1 MDDLRWI
8 LLGIGVVLV
17 AAIYFSG
24 RFEREE
30 WRRDRE
36 GFSGFSNPERKPD
49 IKTEYKESVHRER
62 ETPQIKTPDKKGS
75 IVAAE
80 LKTDVK
86 ENIGKQT
93 TKRSVAEEIKKEE
106 KFIPAPEAEKQNQ
119 PPEII
124 PKRHQ
129 SVGIR
134 SEDDVKKA
142 LGMGKPNQEDL
153 VSQKEEIPEEKMV
166 EVDWEG
172 VIESA
177 KDPLVEDEII
187 EVDIPE
193 EITELDKGA
202 EEETELKFKPGIEE
216 PLQQEL
222 LLEIDPL
229 VLVLTVMAK
238 GDDYLEGKSI
248 RRVLDGSGLKCDER
262 GIYQFHMTGKKDA
275 VFSVVSVIE
284 PGIFD
289 METINEYET
298 PGLSFFCQ
306 LPGPLANKDMFR
318 IMQMKALNIAEK
330 LGGQLCDDKRN
341 LLTEQSTAHYF
352 SRIAEFDVE
361 MVLASKKQQ

>member
-8 LLGIGVVLV
+8 LAGVGIVLV
-17 AAIYFSG
+17 AAIYLSG

-30 WRRDRE
+30 WKRDRE
-36 GFSGFSNPERKPD
+36 GYSGFTKPERKPD
-49 IKTEYKESVHRER
+49 KRPDQVETKFREREEPQVNLQDIAGDEVTTNIKTEVETTVPKETKTSQVSEANKSSQHP
-62 ETPQIKTPDKKGS
+62 ETKPVRQ
-75 IVAAE
+75 
-80 LKTDVK
+80 
-86 ENIGKQT
+86 
-93 TKRSVAEEIKKEE
+93 
-106 KFIPAPEAEKQNQ
+106 
-119 PPEII
+119 
-124 PKRHQ
+124 Q

-134 SEDDVKKA
+134 SEEDVKKA
-142 LGMGKPNQEDL
+142 LSMSEPPAEEAGKEK
-153 VSQKEEIPEEKMV
+153 VEEKIEEEKV

-172 VIESA
+172 AIESA
-177 KDPLVEDEII
+177 REPLIEDEII

-193 EITELDKGA
+193 DISELDKNK

-222 LLEIDPL
+222 MLEIEPL

-262 GIYQFHMTGKKDA
+262 GIYQFHMTGKKDE

-289 METINEYET
+289 VKTINEYET
-298 PGLSFFCQ
+298 PGLTFICQ
-306 LPGPLANKDMFR
+306 LPGPLPNKDMFR

-330 LGGQLCDDKRN
+330 LGAQLCDDRRN
-341 LLTEQSTAHYF
+341 LLTEQSTAHYY
-352 SRIAEFDVE
+352 SRIADFDVE
-361 MVLASKKQQ
+361 MVLASKKQE